1 MCSRL
6 SCCTL
11 VVEATRRSP
20 RGGVQAAGE
29 IHCRQ
34 RAAVPR
40 RGKAASVVTA
50 LAALGAQQCKFQFT
64 DDKKTK
70 SSRKLNLRC

>member
-1 MCSRL
+1 MLLRCVEGGGPGGRSASR
-6 SCCTL
+6 
-11 VVEATRRSP
+11 RRNT
-20 RGGVQAAGE
+20 E

>member
-11 VVEATRRSP
+11 VVEARRSP